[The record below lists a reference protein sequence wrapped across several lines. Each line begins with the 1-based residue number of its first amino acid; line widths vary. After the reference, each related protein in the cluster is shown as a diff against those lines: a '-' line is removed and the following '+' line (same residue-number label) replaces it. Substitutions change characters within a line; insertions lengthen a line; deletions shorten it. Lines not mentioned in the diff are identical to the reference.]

1 MADGSAGSYAINLP
15 NQFEPFGNILQRG
28 IAARNEQNQ
37 MLYGNMLRQQQKQEQ
52 DDWKKLNLIQE
63 LTDLSK
69 HQTGSD
75 VANAIGNSQMSKIFQ
90 KYTANASTLS
100 PAQLQYELNKEVSGV
115 VNAMQGVKQELEL
128 GDEELKAL
136 KQNYPDL
143 DIATMAKERRA
154 DVLKRRLKS
163 DTEFLNPL
171 EVKPSELNFNDAD
184 TLSRYSTGNKNI
196 ISSIVDPKGAEAETV
211 LMGKQ
216 GDYTKF
222 EGKLPFWKKPNYDRE
237 KFNPEGFYS
246 GKQIPSFEY
255 KETTLPQTTLPSSQG
270 KPFSMVDKDVYER
283 FAQDSKANIEL
294 IAATR
299 KSFPDYDK
307 FNPTEKEYAKR
318 NVLLGQLKA
327 YDQSQL
333 HPTSNVRPTV
343 SNTRN
348 YINIGNTGAKMEGNE
363 FDRIDVSKI
372 KGTDGSVTLPKF
384 LGGQS
389 VGGGE
394 IKYKLKAEDLPGGT
408 SAILKAA
415 GLDVSDATEFEVG
428 FDEQGR
434 VDWISPD
441 GGKKIYRNDMENAQL
456 KYNTEPAKG
465 QQLQYGKKPVTRP
478 QTTPTKKSNDPLGLF

>member
-1 MADGSAGSYAINLP
+1 MANGSEGSYAINLP

-90 KYTANASTLS
+90 KYTASASTLS
-100 PAQLQYELNKEVSGV
+100 PAQLQYELSKEVSGV
-115 VNAMQGVKQELEL
+115 ANAMQGVKSELDL
-128 GDEELKAL
+128 ADEELKAI
-136 KQNYPDL
+136 KQNFPDL
-143 DIATMAKERRA
+143 DIAKMAKDKRA
-154 DVLKRRLKS
+154 DVLSRRLKNDS
-163 DTEFLNPL
+163 EFLNPL
-171 EVKPSELNFNDAD
+171 EVKTSELNFNDPES
-184 TLSRYSTGNKNI
+184 LSRYSLGNKNI
-196 ISSIVDPKGAEAETV
+196 ISSIVDPKGAESETV

-222 EGKLPFWKKPNYDRE
+222 EGKLPFWKTPTYDRN
-237 KFNPEGFYS
+237 KFNPEGFYT

-255 KETTLPQTTLPSSQG
+255 KETTLPETTLPSSQG

-318 NVLLGQLKA
+318 NVLLGQLKS

-333 HPTSNVRPTV
+333 HPTSNVRPPVTRVTV
-343 SNTRN
+343 
-348 YINIGNTGAKMEGNE
+348 NTGAAATSRGMEGNE
-363 FDRIDVSKI
+363 FDRIDASVLKPKQIKKGPFYDKKI
-372 KGTDGSVTLPKF
+372 ETIPNVFVMQAK
-384 LGGQS
+384 
-389 VGGGE
+389 
-394 IKYKLKAEDLPGGT
+394 DLPAGT
-408 SAILKAA
+408 SAILKGA
-415 GLDVSDATEFEVG
+415 GLDITDVDRFEVG
-428 FDEQGR
+428 TDESGVIQ
-434 VDWISPD
+434 WIAPE
-441 GGKKIYRNDMENAQL
+441 GGKKIDRKDMENAQL

-465 QQLQYGKKPVTRP
+465 QQLQFGNKKPAARA
-478 QTTPTKKSNDPLGLF
+478 TTSNSTAKDPLGLF